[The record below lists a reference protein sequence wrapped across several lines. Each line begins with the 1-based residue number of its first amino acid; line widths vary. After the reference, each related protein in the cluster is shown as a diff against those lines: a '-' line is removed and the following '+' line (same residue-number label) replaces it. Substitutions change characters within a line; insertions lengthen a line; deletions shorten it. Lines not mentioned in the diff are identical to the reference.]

1 VNDRRTIGSGASRP
15 VDAIGASGGVAF
27 MGNSKSAE
35 PNHDG
40 EYDVFHFE

>member
-1 VNDRRTIGSGASRP
+1 VDDRRPVGAGASRS

-27 MGNSKSAE
+27 MGKSKSAE